1 MADIDQKKTRKNSQ
15 NVLKRYKQLQRRAP
29 SEEEL
34 EYFGRQHFSE
44 LSLYCLEEL
53 TAIRAAVD
61 KVNSKSRQ
69 IIEQRYINLEIFHKS
84 EEKDKLGYS
93 QAIYYK
99 TWIKGE
105 IEFAQYYRDGEL
117 LVFEDE

>member
-1 MADIDQKKTRKNSQ
+1 MADIDQKKTRENSQ
-15 NVLKRYKQLQRRAP
+15 NVLKRYKQLQRIAP
-29 SEEEL
+29 TKEEL
-34 EYFGRQHFSE
+34 EYYGRQHFSE
-44 LSLYCLEEL
+44 LSLSCLEEL
-53 TAIRAAVD
+53 TAIRVAVE

-69 IIEQRYINLEIFHKS
+69 IIEQRYITLEISHKS
-84 EEKDKLGYS
+84 EQKDKLGYS
-93 QAIYYK
+93 QTIYSK